1 MVFFPHVI
9 LENGDSG
16 LAMGRAQTVLV
27 TENGPEVLNNYRLE
41 PIVRD

>member
-1 MVFFPHVI
+1 MVFLPHVI
-9 LENGDSG
+9 LENGDFG

-27 TENGPEVLNNYRLE
+27 AENGPEVLNDYRLE

>member
-9 LENGDSG
+9 LENSDSG
-16 LAMGRAQTVLV
+16 LAMGRPQTVLV